1 MDIDGETDRLVHQLK
16 LRKLPRQAILERWL
30 VNRLPVVTIAML
42 GRARCRRLEHVCAR
56 PPVVWAGAGLGT
68 PGTRP
73 SGMRGIARILHF
85 KEVGSLLAV
94 VGDDGRCVGLPIL
107 FQPELLR
114 VETAR
119 GGHERSSSDARA

>member
-30 VNRLPVVTIAML
+30 VNRLPVVTIASLVSLPVAMAML
-42 GRARCRRLEHVCAR
+42 GRACCRRLEHECAR

-73 SGMRGIARILHF
+73 SGMRGIVRILHF
-85 KEVGSLLAV
+85 KDVG
-94 VGDDGRCVGLPIL
+94 
-107 FQPELLR
+107 
-114 VETAR
+114 
-119 GGHERSSSDARA
+119 